1 MKDSDLQSRLNSLRV
16 PTRND
21 EYWEAFPETVLAEL
35 RATPVERPSEHT
47 FEPGLFWFGRMALA
61 CLMVSFCLWQSRLPK
76 TLSHALR
83 KDEREFRQSVARLD
97 NNLGRLM
104 RDEHGLGKL
113 IEDQP

>member
-1 MKDSDLQSRLNSLRV
+1 
-16 PTRND
+16 
-21 EYWEAFPETVLAEL
+21 
-35 RATPVERPSEHT
+35 
-47 FEPGLFWFGRMALA
+47 
-61 CLMVSFCLWQSRLPK
+61 MVSFCLWQSRLPK

-113 IEDQP
+113 IEDRP